1 MQLEFPQ
8 RIYTDEASTIV
19 YSKKIFYTTH
29 DIQLWSLPDHT
40 ICNAAFVVK
49 RRKWRRIKE
58 EEMKQIIDHANNMNK
73 LEKLN
78 NDH

>member
-1 MQLEFPQ
+1 MQLKFPG

-29 DIQLWSLPDHT
+29 DIQLSSIRRHT

-58 EEMKQIIDHANNMNK
+58 EEMKQIIDHANAMHK
-73 LEKLN
+73 LTKEN
-78 NDH
+78 EA

>member
-1 MQLEFPQ
+1 MQLKFPQ

-19 YSKKIFYTTH
+19 YSRKIFYTTH

-40 ICNAAFVVK
+40 ICHAAFVVK
-49 RRKWRRIKE
+49 RRKWRRIEE

-73 LEKLN
+73 LMRST
-78 NDH
+78 